1 MNERIRQ
8 KRKHVRNR
16 ILLLLGPLLVVS
28 LAVAVCFS
36 AKSGQAEALLEELLG
51 EEGKTLQGGAG
62 PQTAMIA
69 KVQRAKTE
77 AVTRNEEEEEEEEEA
92 WQDRLPK
99 VDPSL
104 QLPNT
109 VDFAAL
115 WEQNED
121 VYAWITVPGTLVDY
135 PVLQHPTDDEYYLHH
150 TIEHIEGLPG
160 SIYSET
166 INAKDF
172 SDMNTI
178 LYGHNM
184 KNDTMFGS
192 LHDYEKAAFFAEH
205 PYVYIHLP
213 ERTLLYQIF
222 AAVKFRSVYLPNYLD
237 YEEEG
242 DYMAYVEELKESP
255 GYMNDMVEPSF
266 GNRLLTLHTCIGHDE
281 NHRYLV
287 VAVLKG
293 AYEREV
299 DIQ

>member
-16 ILLLLGPLLVVS
+16 ILLLLGPLLVVY

-36 AKSGQAEALLEELLG
+36 VKSGQAEALLEELLG

-150 TIEHIEGLPG
+150 TIDHIEGLPG
-160 SIYSET
+160 SLFCGAPLCIHSFAGTDAFVSDICGSEVQKR
-166 INAKDF
+166 I
-172 SDMNTI
+172 SPQ
-178 LYGHNM
+178 L
-184 KNDTMFGS
+184 FG
-192 LHDYEKAAFFAEH
+192 L
-205 PYVYIHLP
+205 
-213 ERTLLYQIF
+213 
-222 AAVKFRSVYLPNYLD
+222 
-237 YEEEG
+237 
-242 DYMAYVEELKESP
+242 
-255 GYMNDMVEPSF
+255 
-266 GNRLLTLHTCIGHDE
+266 
-281 NHRYLV
+281 
-287 VAVLKG
+287 
-293 AYEREV
+293 
-299 DIQ
+299 

>member
-1 MNERIRQ
+1 MTDHKERKDAMSRRRRGKIR
-8 KRKHVRNR
+8 RFRFFAGLTALA
-16 ILLLLGPLLVVS
+16 ILLVLGLLT
-28 LAVAVCFS
+28 AVGYYTAGEKELFVRTD
-36 AKSGQAEALLEELLG
+36 GYLQA
-51 EEGKTLQGGAG
+51 GAG
-62 PQTAMIA
+62 PQAEMTAQIWA
-69 KVQRAKTE
+69 EKIRA
-77 AVTRNEEEEEEEEEA
+77 AEEQAAEQEEQAEE
-92 WQDRLPK
+92 RLPE

-104 QLPNT
+104 RLPNT

-135 PVLQHPTDDEYYLHH
+135 PVLQHPSDDEYYLHH
-150 TIEHIEGLPG
+150 TIDHVEGLPG

-166 INAKDF
+166 VNAKDF
-172 SDMNTI
+172 TDMNTI

-192 LHDYEKAAFFAEH
+192 LHDYENANFFSEH

-222 AAVKFRSVYLPNYLD
+222 SAVKFRSVYLPYYLN

-242 DYMAYVEELKESP
+242 DYTAYVEELKESP
-255 GYMNDMVEPSF
+255 GYMNETAEPSF

-287 VAVLKG
+287 VAVLMG
-293 AYEREV
+293 AYDKEL
-299 DIQ
+299 